1 MKKYAIVFGILFICM
16 GFIIMFGGC
25 ATQEEAVKEEAE
37 QPKEEVAEA
46 EPVEKPAEEPVE
58 AAEPEE
64 EKDIEIVQRID
75 SDGDGIYDDADQ
87 CAESPAGAQVD
98 EFGCPKDSDR
108 DGVYDGIDRCP
119 GTVSG
124 VPVDSMGCPVV
135 KPSGETA
142 RYKLVLEFD
151 SDSSSVKP
159 IYYIQFKNR
168 VEEIKKANPY
178 LEVLRVEV
186 KGHSD
191 RTGKEA
197 YNFALSERR
206 AQAVRTFIFSQF
218 GVDPGIIKVQAF
230 GEKSPVAS
238 NRTRS
243 GRQKNRRVEVYVT
256 VNNIAE

>member
-37 QPKEEVAEA
+37 QPKEEVSEA
-46 EPVEKPAEEPVE
+46 EPVEKPVE
-58 AAEPEE
+58 AAEPE

-87 CAESPAGAQVD
+87 CAESPAGVQVD
-98 EFGCPKDSDR
+98 EFGCPKDSDK
-108 DGVYDGIDRCP
+108 DGVYDGIDKCP
-119 GTVSG
+119 GTVRG
-124 VPVDSMGCPVV
+124 VPVDSMGCPAA
-135 KPSGETA
+135 KPSGKTA

-151 SDSSSVKP
+151 SDSSSVRP

-168 VEEIKKANPY
+168 FEEIKKANPY

-191 RTGKEA
+191 GTGIA
-197 YNFALSERR
+197 TYNFALSQRR

-218 GVDPGIIKVQAF
+218 GVDPGSIKVQAF

-238 NRTRS
+238 NRSRS

-256 VNNIAE
+256 VKNLDN